1 MSLTAIGKLRYLN
14 GGDVNPVKIV
24 AHTAAPNATGTTNRI
39 GALLACSFAAAT
51 TDTRTLSAD
60 VPVAIPAGVT
70 AASHFSVY
78 NAADEC
84 LHIVAFNTP
93 RTGLIEGDTLNLKS
107 SGPDAISISIA

>member
-14 GGDVNPVKIV
+14 GGDTEPVKIV

-39 GALLACSFAAAT
+39 GGLLACSFSQAT
-51 TDTRTLSAD
+51 TDTRTLFAD

-70 AASHFSVY
+70 TASHYSVY

-84 LHIVAFNTP
+84 LRIVPFNTP
-93 RTGLIEGDTLNLKS
+93 RTGLLEGDTLNLKA
-107 SGPDAISISIA
+107 SGADAISFTLN